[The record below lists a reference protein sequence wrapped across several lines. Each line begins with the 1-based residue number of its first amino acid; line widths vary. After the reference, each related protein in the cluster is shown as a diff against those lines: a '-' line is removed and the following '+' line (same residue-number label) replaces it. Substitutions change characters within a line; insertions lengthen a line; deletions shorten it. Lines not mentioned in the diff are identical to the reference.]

1 MLFLLLFFWSWF
13 SKLQSVFWSIA
24 CDELCKSRTS
34 LSADRATAPFAGAGR
49 FGTMVKQLRPAPS
62 AAFTSALLAFSGDAL
77 SPSSISS
84 VTHGSHMAPILNAVG
99 VDIAMAGNHDFDFGE
114 EPLVDVVKASKFP
127 WLLSNCVH
135 KNSTDILAG
144 CKRTHVMEHQGY
156 KIGFM
161 GLIEEDWLETL
172 ATLEPSELQYVDFID
187 AGKAIAKELRLRHG
201 VDIVV
206 ALTHMRLPNDQ
217 KLARAVDDIDII
229 LGGHDHSFAAQMLNG
244 VAIIKSG
251 SDFEHLTELEIMLRE
266 RPLAKDAAAPADVIE
281 RVEDNA
287 GLKELAGEFHC
298 RRVRVKST
306 LKACNAAHTP
316 DAAIE
321 SIVHEYGDVVLKKLD
336 NKVGSTRT
344 PLDCR
349 FSRIRTKET
358 SVGNFVADLMR
369 GCVRADVAI
378 LNSGTLRADSII
390 EAGDITLRD
399 LQKLLPQ
406 DKAVCK
412 VKLSGAQILAALEN
426 GVSQYPKLEGRFPQ
440 VSGMVF
446 EFDATKPSGSR
457 IVPGSVHLL
466 KAASVQDG
474 KALLSA
480 AANREGGKVASGL
493 KGGAVQLH
501 ALDLGA
507 EYSVAITQYLLHG
520 KDGYDVLKVARDRVL
535 VDEHHGPI
543 LPHVVGN
550 HFRALDALSKADSS
564 ATSPAAAG
572 ATKLLVRLGSRGSVE
587 GGGASYAI
595 APREEGRIQVVLG
608 EIEYPNVTV
617 WEKKDKL
624 RILKA
629 QAEASQSGMAAAVQA
644 RFAAGA
650 AEGKEEGASPPGG
663 AEAQQAKAAAVARVH
678 GLHSLVT
685 DGVAVHALPEGEK
698 ASDWRG
704 EAEEREQDAS
714 KLDEEIKSKKA
725 SAAAAAAAAA
735 SQADVAAAEAADNAK
750 SSVDVGQ
757 DLVQDLFSQ
766 ANTAASG
773 ARSKAQS
780 GAADARSSAE
790 SKAADA
796 RSSAESKAAEAR
808 SSAESKVAGA
818 KSDAEKRAA
827 GAKTAATSAQ
837 EDAEERQAAVR
848 IQAAARG
855 RKARQEVSN
864 VRSNT
869 KAQGAAAQGAMH
881 AKKAELEEE
890 QAANKAKREQQQAED
905 DAAAEK
911 AAEEREQALAAT
923 RIQAAT
929 RGKAARRAY
938 RAAQA

>member
-1 MLFLLLFFWSWF
+1 MRLAFAIVTLLH
-13 SKLQSVFWSIA
+13 
-24 CDELCKSRTS
+24 
-34 LSADRATAPFAGAGR
+34 ADRSTAPYAGAGR
-49 FGTMVKQLRPAPS
+49 FTTLVKQLRPAPS
-62 AAFTSALLAFSGDAL
+62 AAFTPALVAFSGDAL

-84 VTHGSHMAPILNAVG
+84 VTHGAHMAPILNLVG

-114 EPLVDVVKASKFP
+114 EPLTDVVKASKFP

-144 CKRTHVMEHQGY
+144 CKRTHVVEHQGY

-161 GLIEEDWLETL
+161 GLIEEDWLQTL
-172 ATLEPSELQYVDFID
+172 ATLEPDDLQYVDFID
-187 AGKAIAKELRLRHG
+187 AGRAIAKELRLRHG

-229 LGGHDHSFAAQMLNG
+229 LGGHDHSYAAQMLNG

-266 RPLAKDAAAPADVIE
+266 QPLAKDAPAPADVVE

-306 LKACNAAHTP
+306 LRACEQRHTP
-316 DAAIE
+316 DPE
-321 SIVHEYGDVVLKKLD
+321 VERVVHEYGDEVLKKLD
-336 NKVGSTRT
+336 SKIGSTRT

-369 GCVRADVAI
+369 ASVRADVAI
-378 LNSGTLRADSII
+378 LNSGTLRADCVI

-406 DKAVCK
+406 DKAICK
-412 VKLSGAQILAALEN
+412 VRLSGAELLAALEN

-446 EFDATKPSGSR
+446 EFDATKPAGAR
-457 IVPGSVHLL
+457 IIPGSVHLL
-466 KAASVQDG
+466 KAMTVEDG
-474 KALLSA
+474 TAILSA
-480 AANREGGKVASGL
+480 AANKRGEKLAAGL
-493 KGGAVQLH
+493 KGGGVQLH
-501 ALDLGA
+501 ALDLNA
-507 EYSVAITQYLLHG
+507 HYTVAISEYLMHG
-520 KDGYDVLKVARDRVL
+520 KDGYDTLKVTRDKVQ

-550 HFRALDALSKADSS
+550 HFRALAVLNKADSGAS
-564 ATSPAAAG
+564 SPAAAG
-572 ATKLLVRLGSRGSVE
+572 AAKLLVRLGSRGSME
-587 GGGASYAI
+587 ASGAAYAI
-595 APREEGRIQVVLG
+595 APREEGRIRVVDG
-608 EIEYPNVTV
+608 EIEYPDMTV

-629 QAEASQSGMAAAVQA
+629 QAEASKSDMAAAVQA
-644 RFAAGA
+644 RFASAA
-650 AEGKEEGASPPGG
+650 AESKAEAGEEEEGAGPPGG
-663 AEAQQAKAAAVARVH
+663 AAAARAKAEATARVH
-678 GLHSLVT
+678 GLRALMS

-698 ASDWRG
+698 ASDWQG
-704 EAEEREQDAS
+704 EADERHQDVS
-714 KLDEEIKSKKA
+714 KLDDDIKTHKA
-725 SAAAAAAAAA
+725 SAAQAAADAAK
-735 SQADVAAAEAADNAK
+735 QANIAGAEAADNAR
-750 SSVDVGQ
+750 SSVKAGQ
-757 DLVQDLFSQ
+757 DLVQDLFAQANEATSQ
-766 ANTAASG
+766 AK
-773 ARSKAQS
+773 SKAS
-780 GAADARSSAE
+780 AGAAAARDTAESKAADARESAE

-796 RSSAESKAAEAR
+796 RETAESKAADARESAESKAAA
-808 SSAESKVAGA
+808 A
-818 KSDAEKRAA
+818 K
-827 GAKTAATSAQ
+827 GQATSA
-837 EDAEERQAAVR
+837 AEEAEQRQAAVR

-855 RKARQEVSN
+855 RKARQEV
-864 VRSNT
+864 
-869 KAQGAAAQGAMH
+869 GAARASAA
-881 AKKAELEEE
+881 AKGTAAKTSLENKKEEMEAEQQRNEEARKA
-890 QAANKAKREQQQAED
+890 QQAED
-905 DAAAEK
+905 DAAAAK

-938 RAAQA
+938 RAMRE